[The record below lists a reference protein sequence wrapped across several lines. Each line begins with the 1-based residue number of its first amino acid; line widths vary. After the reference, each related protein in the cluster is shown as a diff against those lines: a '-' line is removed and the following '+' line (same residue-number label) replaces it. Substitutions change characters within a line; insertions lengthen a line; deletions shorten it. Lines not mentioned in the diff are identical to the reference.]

1 MREESE
7 EVKIGPILSQ
17 EYQKGKKQ
25 QKLKKN
31 GISKNT
37 KRAKMFRQKKITGE
51 LRAIG
56 KNDYQKGK
64 NLGAKTE
71 EFVVGL

>member
-1 MREESE
+1 
-7 EVKIGPILSQ
+7 
-17 EYQKGKKQ
+17 
-25 QKLKKN
+25 
-31 GISKNT
+31 
-37 KRAKMFRQKKITGE
+37 MFRQKKITGE